1 MPSPPVSPHTESDA
15 EHTAE
20 LPAPDPTAH
29 AHPGEHRMSQTDT
42 WIAPAPPARLTE
54 PSGPATRAA
63 RAAAEQRT
71 AQLNTEL
78 GQVRAE
84 LAFQLDELTRARV
97 QSEEQVAQSRAVLST
112 ESARAEQ
119 LQRQLGEQESTTRTQ
134 RTLELEQRR

>member
-1 MPSPPVSPHTESDA
+1 MPSPPVSSHTESDA

-20 LPAPDPTAH
+20 LPAPDSTAH

-54 PSGPATRAA
+54 AERARDAAYAA

-119 LQRQLGEQESTTRTQ
+119 LQRQLGEQESTT
-134 RTLELEQRR
+134 